1 MEGVEEVIV
10 GGEAGLEDEHAGVE
24 VERRRRAELCGGPAD
39 LIGALL
45 AVADLVLRGVAP
57 CLLAETVHYCVE
69 MAVWQIKQV
78 VYVVVHLNVSVQ
90 VYHLTILH
98 KLHKYT
104 TNQIP
109 KKKKT

>member
-45 AVADLVLRGVAP
+45 AVADLVLRRVAP
-57 CLLAETVHYCVE
+57 CFLTETVHHSMKVAIFQVKE
-69 MAVWQIKQV
+69 VVDVIKNLDIAIQI
-78 VYVVVHLNVSVQ
+78 
-90 VYHLTILH
+90 YHLSVLH
-98 KLHKYT
+98 ELQDKR
-104 TNQIP
+104 
-109 KKKKT
+109 